1 MNIEGNTHRRTSRGG
16 CSPPPDWIEW
26 TIFGQ
31 YISVF
36 RAIYFNKFNITIYFI
51 QKQLFLVEFFVKKLA
66 SGGGGGGGE
75 VEKIFGKNDKAG

>member
-1 MNIEGNTHRRTSRGG
+1 MNIEGNTHRRTSRGAGGG

-51 QKQLFLVEFFVKKLA
+51 QKQLFWSNFRKKVGEW
-66 SGGGGGGGE
+66 GGGGGGG
-75 VEKIFGKNDKAG
+75 GG